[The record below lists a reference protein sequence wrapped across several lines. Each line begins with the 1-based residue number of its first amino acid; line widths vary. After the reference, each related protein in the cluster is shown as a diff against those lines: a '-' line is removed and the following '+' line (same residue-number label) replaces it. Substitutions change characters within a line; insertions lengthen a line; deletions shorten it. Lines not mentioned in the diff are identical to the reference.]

1 MIGVGNAQSKL
12 ARQNQMIALLVKPNL
27 VTTSRFNKVVALLAD
42 LNPVVLRGTDNA
54 SIRMEIV
61 ELWKTNPNLT
71 VVACGGDGTFHLA
84 LNSLPDL
91 QIPLA
96 VIPMGTGNDL
106 ARYLG
111 IKKPIAGVTALQS
124 ASPMSMDMGTIELTN
139 GSIIR
144 FAGIASCGFDAQVN
158 ERANTYRGPAGTLKY
173 LVALAVELVKL
184 NSREFMVS
192 TNGGEHQAG
201 RYTLI
206 AVGNTS
212 SYGGGLRM
220 CPTADAFDQNFEV
233 TFVDKVTRRLLVRV
247 LPKVFWGGH
256 TKHRQ
261 VTQSAAQKIEIGGD
275 EFPVYADGEK
285 IGHGPVV
292 ITLHPGA
299 MRVWQAQP
307 TNTP

>member
-1 MIGVGNAQSKL
+1 
-12 ARQNQMIALLVKPNL
+12 MIALLVKPKL
-27 VTTSRFNKVVALLAD
+27 VASKKLDSVLKELTDLDPVALKGNNAESLRIELASLWERD
-42 LNPVVLRGTDNA
+42 RNL
-54 SIRMEIV
+54 IV
-61 ELWKTNPNLT
+61 I
-71 VVACGGDGTFHLA
+71 ACGGDGTFHLA

-91 QIPLA
+91 QIPIA
-96 VIPMGTGNDL
+96 VLPMGTGNDL

-111 IKKPIAGVTALQS
+111 IKKLKLGIATLRNGAPVK
-124 ASPMSMDMGTIELTN
+124 MDMGTIELMD
-139 GSIIR
+139 GSSRR

-184 NSREFMVS
+184 NSRSFVVS
-192 TNGGEHQAG
+192 TEGGEEQTG
-201 RYTLI
+201 RFTLI

-212 SYGGGLRM
+212 SYGGGLKM
-220 CPTADAFDQNFEV
+220 CPTANAFDQSFEV
-233 TFVDKVTRRLLVRV
+233 TYVDHVTRRLLVRV

-261 VTQSAAQKIEIGGD
+261 VTQNSVQKIQIGGD

-285 IGHGPVV
+285 VGHGPVT

-299 MRVWQAQP
+299 MRVWQA
-307 TNTP
+307 

>member
-1 MIGVGNAQSKL
+1 ML
-12 ARQNQMIALLVKPNL
+12 ALLVKPTLWKSRKTNSVL
-27 VTTSRFNKVVALLAD
+27 EGLQTSGA
-42 LNPVVLRGTDNA
+42 VVLQGSN
-54 SIRMEIV
+54 SV
-61 ELWKTNPNLT
+61 ELSIELAALQMIYPDLT
-71 VVACGGDGTFHLA
+71 LVACGGDGTFHLA

-91 QIPLA
+91 QIPIALL
-96 VIPMGTGNDL
+96 PMGTGNDL

-111 IKKPIAGVTALQS
+111 IKKPKMGIAALS
-124 ASPMSMDMGTIELTN
+124 AGAPVKMDMGTIELID

-201 RYTLI
+201 RFTLI

-220 CPTADAFDQNFEV
+220 CPTADAFDQHFEV
-233 TFVDKVTRRLLVRV
+233 TYVDKVTRWLLVRV

-261 VTQSAAQKIEIGGD
+261 VTQSVAQKIEIGGD

-299 MRVWQAQP
+299 MRVWQAQL

>member
-1 MIGVGNAQSKL
+1 
-12 ARQNQMIALLVKPNL
+12 MIALVVKPKL
-27 VTTSRFNKVVALLAD
+27 LGSKRFEKVVEELSHLK
-42 LNPVVLRGTDNA
+42 PVILSGNDAASLRA
-54 SIRMEIV
+54 EIA
-61 ELWKTNPNLT
+61 ELRNLDSGLT

-84 LNSLPDL
+84 LNSIPDL
-91 QIPLA
+91 TVPLA
-96 VIPMGTGNDL
+96 VIPLGTGNDF

-111 IKKPIAGVTALQS
+111 IKKPAH
-124 ASPMSMDMGTIELTN
+124 ASSTLNNHAPVSMDMGTIELID

-201 RYTLI
+201 RFTLI

-220 CPTADAFDQNFEV
+220 CPTADAFDQHFEV
-233 TFVDKVTRRLLVRV
+233 TYVDKVTRRLLVRV

-261 VTQSAAQKIEIGGD
+261 VTQSVAQKIEIGGD

>member
-1 MIGVGNAQSKL
+1 ML
-12 ARQNQMIALLVKPNL
+12 ALIVKPNL
-27 VTTSRFNKVVALLAD
+27 QGTNKFAKVLAELTNLD
-42 LNPVVLRGTDNA
+42 PVVLSGDNPDSLRG
-54 SIRMEIV
+54 EIAKLSTQNSNV
-61 ELWKTNPNLT
+61 T
-71 VVACGGDGTFHLA
+71 VVACGGDGTVHLA

-91 QIPLA
+91 AIPLA
-96 VIPMGTGNDL
+96 VIPMGTGNDF

-111 IKKPIAGVTALQS
+111 IKKPAQAFWTFNNHAPV
-124 ASPMSMDMGTIELTN
+124 SMDMGTIELID

-173 LVALAVELVKL
+173 LVALAVELAKL
-184 NSREFMVS
+184 NSREFVVS
-192 TNGGEHQAG
+192 TDGGANQAG
-201 RYTLI
+201 RFTLI

-220 CPTADAFDQNFEV
+220 CPTADAFDQQFEV
-233 TFVDKVTRRLLVRV
+233 TYVDKVTRRLLVRV

-261 VTQSAAQKIEIGGD
+261 VTQTSAQNIEIGGD

>member
-1 MIGVGNAQSKL
+1 
-12 ARQNQMIALLVKPNL
+12 
-27 VTTSRFNKVVALLAD
+27 
-42 LNPVVLRGTDNA
+42 
-54 SIRMEIV
+54 
-61 ELWKTNPNLT
+61 
-71 VVACGGDGTFHLA
+71 
-84 LNSLPDL
+84 
-91 QIPLA
+91 
-96 VIPMGTGNDL
+96 MGTGNDF

-111 IKKPIAGVTALQS
+111 IKKPAQAFWTFNNHAPVC
-124 ASPMSMDMGTIELTN
+124 MDMGTIELID

-144 FAGIASCGFDAQVN
+144 FAGIASCGFDAQVK

-184 NSREFMVS
+184 NSREFVVS
-192 TNGGEHQAG
+192 TDGGANQAG
-201 RYTLI
+201 RFTLI

-220 CPTADAFDQNFEV
+220 CPTADAFDQQFEV
-233 TFVDKVTRRLLVRV
+233 TYVDKVTRRLLVRV

-261 VTQSAAQKIEIGGD
+261 VTQTSAQNIEIGGD

>member
-1 MIGVGNAQSKL
+1 ML
-12 ARQNQMIALLVKPNL
+12 ALLVKPTLWKSRKTNSVL
-27 VTTSRFNKVVALLAD
+27 EGLQTSGAI
-42 LNPVVLRGTDNA
+42 VLQGSN
-54 SIRMEIV
+54 SV
-61 ELWKTNPNLT
+61 ELSIELAALQKIYPDLT
-71 VVACGGDGTFHLA
+71 LVACGGDGTFHLA

-91 QIPLA
+91 QIPIALL
-96 VIPMGTGNDL
+96 PMGTGNDL

-111 IKKPIAGVTALQS
+111 IKKPKMGIAALS
-124 ASPMSMDMGTIELTN
+124 AGAPVKMDMGTIELID

-201 RYTLI
+201 RFTLI

-220 CPTADAFDQNFEV
+220 CPTADAFDQHFEV
-233 TFVDKVTRRLLVRV
+233 TYVDKVTRRLLVRV

-261 VTQSAAQKIEIGGD
+261 VTQSVAQKIEIGGD

-299 MRVWQAQP
+299 MRVWQTQP

>member
-1 MIGVGNAQSKL
+1 ML
-12 ARQNQMIALLVKPNL
+12 ALLVKPTL
-27 VTTSRFNKVVALLAD
+27 WESRRAKAVLGSLQTSGAA
-42 LNPVVLRGTDNA
+42 VLQGSN
-54 SIRMEIV
+54 SV
-61 ELWKTNPNLT
+61 ELSIELAALQVIYPDLT
-71 VVACGGDGTFHLA
+71 LVACGGDGTFHLA

-91 QIPLA
+91 QIPIA
-96 VIPMGTGNDL
+96 VLPMGTGNDL

-111 IKKPIAGVTALQS
+111 IKKLKLGIAALRNG
-124 ASPMSMDMGTIELTN
+124 APVKMDMGTIELTD

-173 LVALAVELVKL
+173 LFALAVELVKL
-184 NSREFMVS
+184 NSRELMVS

-201 RYTLI
+201 RFTLI

-220 CPTADAFDQNFEV
+220 CPTADAFDQHFEV

-261 VTQSAAQKIEIGGD
+261 VTQSAAQKIEIGGE

>member
-1 MIGVGNAQSKL
+1 
-12 ARQNQMIALLVKPNL
+12 MIALLVKPKL
-27 VTTSRFNKVVALLAD
+27 VASKKLDSVLKELAD
-42 LNPVVLRGTDNA
+42 LDPVSLKGSDTD
-54 SIRMEIV
+54 SIESEIAALW
-61 ELWKTNPNLT
+61 ELDKNLI

-91 QIPLA
+91 QIPIA
-96 VIPMGTGNDL
+96 VLPMGTGNDL

-111 IKKPIAGVTALQS
+111 IKKPKLGIAALRNG
-124 ASPMSMDMGTIELTN
+124 APVKMDMGTIESSD
-139 GSIIR
+139 GSTRR

-184 NSREFMVS
+184 NSREFVVS
-192 TNGGEHQAG
+192 TDGEGKITG
-201 RYTLI
+201 RFTLI

-212 SYGGGLRM
+212 SYGGGLKM
-220 CPTADAFDQNFEV
+220 CPTANAFDQSFEV
-233 TFVDKVTRRLLVRV
+233 TYVDHVTRRLLVRV

-261 VTQSAAQKIEIGGD
+261 VTQSSVQKIQIGGD

-285 IGHGPVV
+285 VGHGPVT

-299 MRVWQAQP
+299 MRVWQA
-307 TNTP
+307 

>member
-1 MIGVGNAQSKL
+1 
-12 ARQNQMIALLVKPNL
+12 
-27 VTTSRFNKVVALLAD
+27 
-42 LNPVVLRGTDNA
+42 
-54 SIRMEIV
+54 
-61 ELWKTNPNLT
+61 
-71 VVACGGDGTFHLA
+71 
-84 LNSLPDL
+84 
-91 QIPLA
+91 
-96 VIPMGTGNDL
+96 MGTGNDL

-111 IKKPIAGVTALQS
+111 IKKPKMGIAALS
-124 ASPMSMDMGTIELTN
+124 AGAPVKMDMGTIELID

-201 RYTLI
+201 RFTLI

-220 CPTADAFDQNFEV
+220 CPTADAFDQHFEV
-233 TFVDKVTRRLLVRV
+233 TYVDKVTRRLLVRV

-261 VTQSAAQKIEIGGD
+261 VTQSVAQKIEIGGD

-299 MRVWQAQP
+299 MRVWQTQP

>member
-1 MIGVGNAQSKL
+1 ML
-12 ARQNQMIALLVKPNL
+12 ALLVKPTLWKSRKTNSVL
-27 VTTSRFNKVVALLAD
+27 EGLQTSGAI
-42 LNPVVLRGTDNA
+42 VLQGSN
-54 SIRMEIV
+54 SV
-61 ELWKTNPNLT
+61 ELSIELAALQKIYPDLT
-71 VVACGGDGTFHLA
+71 LVACGGDGTFHLA

-91 QIPLA
+91 QIPIALL
-96 VIPMGTGNDL
+96 PMGTGNDL

-111 IKKPIAGVTALQS
+111 IKKPKMGIAALS
-124 ASPMSMDMGTIELTN
+124 AGAPVKMDMGTIELID

-201 RYTLI
+201 RFTLI

-220 CPTADAFDQNFEV
+220 CPTADAFDQHFEV
-233 TFVDKVTRRLLVRV
+233 TYVDKVTRRLLVRV

-256 TKHRQ
+256 
-261 VTQSAAQKIEIGGD
+261 
-275 EFPVYADGEK
+275 
-285 IGHGPVV
+285 
-292 ITLHPGA
+292 
-299 MRVWQAQP
+299 
-307 TNTP
+307 